1 MSEAAPRK
9 QEADYTAQCDEVRA
23 ALVLLLLLP
32 SPQLDL
38 VR

>member
-23 ALVLLLLLP
+23 ALLLLLLP